1 MYFSTQNV
9 YLHQSSWL
17 ILRTSVIPLKL
28 YSHHI
33 TNCLE
38 DFPKRRKTQFS
49 SIDHFHTKCILLAN
63 KPCMSLFPPVAQK
76 SNILSCW
83 MFIPCSVRTCLGTCT
98 TELIVASS
106 AFTSTNVAFAF
117 FLCLLYSWKWHCYCT
132 KKNHFNSFKKRVKT
146 LAFICKALY
155 LGLCCLHV
163 LYRWFHF
170 YIRPHFSPPNGKL
183 GFRFCSDI
191 EFIELSFEASAPLDS
206 PVTVQ
211 NVFKRFIYLLCVRQ
225 MSPHH
230 HCGPTY
236 STSPHSS
243 EHFS

>member
-1 MYFSTQNV
+1 MHSFGQQTLHVTFSNSRTEIQHSVLLDFYSLQRQDLSWNV
-9 YLHQSSWL
+9 HDWTHCCL
-17 ILRTSVIPLKL
+17 ISIHVNKC
-28 YSHHI
+28 
-33 TNCLE
+33 CL
-38 DFPKRRKTQFS
+38 
-49 SIDHFHTKCILLAN
+49 C
-63 KPCMSLFPPVAQK
+63 
-76 SNILSCW
+76 
-83 MFIPCSVRTCLGTCT
+83 
-98 TELIVASS
+98 
-106 AFTSTNVAFAF
+106 F

-206 PVTVQ
+206 PVTVR